1 MCILHLDAL
10 VCQGGCP
17 MAQKSSADKF
27 FDAVDNAY
35 DVVLDTLKAGVDRG
49 YRVSK
54 GLIEQAQTGQHEALE
69 LAQSVAKAPT
79 NVANATGAVVQTLTK
94 TQGRVLQISPPWID
108 EKPHPPQQTPPAAPA
123 PRGAGGGAPRRL
135 SAANRRA
142 GEAVI
147 EPPRGLFGRAR
158 ERARQVIRPGR
169 G

>member
-17 MAQKSSADKF
+17 MAQQSSVDKF

-54 GLIEQAQTGQHEALE
+54 SLIEQAQTGQHEALE
-69 LAQSVAKAPT
+69 LAQSVAKSPT

-94 TQGRVLQISPPWID
+94 TQARVLEISRQWLD
-108 EKPHPPQQTPPAAPA
+108 EALDSQQEG
-123 PRGAGGGAPRRL
+123 RGAPRR
-135 SAANRRA
+135 RA
-142 GEAVI
+142 GGAAG
-147 EPPRGLFGRAR
+147 PPA
-158 ERARQVIRPGR
+158 A
-169 G
+169 

>member
-17 MAQKSSADKF
+17 MAQQSSVDKF

-54 GLIEQAQTGQHEALE
+54 SLIEQPQPGQHEALE
-69 LAQSVAKAPT
+69 AAQSVAKSPT

-94 TQGRVLQISPPWID
+94 TQGRVLEISRQWLD
-108 EKPHPPQQTPPAAPA
+108 EALDSHTEGPGEAA
-123 PRGAGGGAPRRL
+123 PRGKGSHDRAARPRPKRQRP
-135 SAANRRA
+135 NKPRY
-142 GEAVI
+142 AV
-147 EPPRGLFGRAR
+147 
-158 ERARQVIRPGR
+158 
-169 G
+169 